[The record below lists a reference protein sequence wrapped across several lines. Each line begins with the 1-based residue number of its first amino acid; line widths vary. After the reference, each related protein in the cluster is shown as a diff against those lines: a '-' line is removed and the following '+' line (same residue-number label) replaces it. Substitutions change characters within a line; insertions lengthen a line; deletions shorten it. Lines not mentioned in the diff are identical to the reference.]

1 MEEYRISL
9 GREVPPQSPAAGFGR
24 GGRGRDEGLRGHV
37 AGMDWPS
44 PFVESSYAYPAGLW
58 YNIAA
63 FSEVDDGLRNR
74 AGGPSEMMLI

>member
-1 MEEYRISL
+1 MATGSALSLRLVSGGAEEEWMK
-9 GREVPPQSPAAGFGR
+9 GWREGA
-24 GGRGRDEGLRGHV
+24 
-37 AGMDWPS
+37 AGMDRPS

-63 FSEVDDGLRNR
+63 FSEEDVGLRNR